1 MNYKI
6 VEIRETDN
14 IEICAL
20 FEKIFN
26 KPMGKQNSIEIFPWL
41 FFENVYKKNYCKAL
55 SDGKKILAYWGFIP
69 VDCKINNKIMK
80 GSLSFHLVS
89 NQKVLGAS
97 PLLWRKIKKDL
108 IIDSVNISFTIINE
122 SSYLLLKNMGWVV
135 EMTPVLISFVHPF
148 KLINDLISRIIKPK
162 MIRRIFSR
170 VIQLIDYLFSK
181 LMKLSHAKYDN
192 VKEVRCFDE
201 NYNKLWNSMSKS
213 MAYGVNLDFSYVN
226 WRYVN
231 KPNNTYKILSY
242 VDNDRIIGYL
252 IYDIKKEFGTN
263 IGYIMDI
270 IADPS
275 DINVIN
281 SLIKCAKGQLFQ
293 EGVAMVSA
301 LSFKQNIFYKNL
313 KGTGF
318 FNLPN
323 KFLPHKSYFTFYNFL
338 GSENNFNLNK
348 WHISWGNHDNK

>member
-6 VEIRETDN
+6 VEIREADN
-14 IEICAL
+14 LEICAL

-26 KPMGKQNSIEIFPWL
+26 KPMGKQNSVEIFPWL

-55 SDGKKILAYWGFIP
+55 SDGTGFLAYWGFIP

-97 PLLWRKIKKDL
+97 PLLWRKIKKEL

-122 SSYLLLKNMGWVV
+122 NSYLLLKNMGWDV
-135 EMTPVLISFVHPF
+135 ESTPILISIVHPF
-148 KLINDLISRIIKPK
+148 KLINDLIINTISNRILIKFFQN
-162 MIRRIFSR
+162 IFLS
-170 VIQLIDYLFSK
+170 LDYLLSK
-181 LMKLSHAKYDN
+181 LLALFHNKFSN
-192 VKEVRCFDE
+192 VTLVNCFDE
-201 NYNKLWNSMSKS
+201 NYNKLWDLMSKS
-213 MAYGVNLDFSYVN
+213 MTYGVNLDFKYVH
-226 WRYVN
+226 WRYID

-242 VDNDRIIGYL
+242 VNDGRVVGYL
-252 IYDIKKEFGTN
+252 IYDIKKEFGTH

-281 SLIKCAKGQLFQ
+281 SLIKCAKEQLFH
-293 EGVAMVSA
+293 EGVTMISA
-301 LSFKQNIFYKNL
+301 LSFKENIFYKNF

-318 FNLPN
+318 FNVPK
-323 KFLPHKSYFTFYNFL
+323 KFLPHKSYFTLYNFIE
-338 GSENNFNLNK
+338 SENDFNLNR